1 MGSIIKRKFYIRLV
15 INVLPERQFI
25 CPRMLV
31 DKYGVIAKDG
41 CVDISTKNTKIIY
54 IGTIE
59 KENLQKISSISKSV
73 FYNRLELKNEDGSLY
88 DQIYINPTPGGSV
101 SATLNH
107 QGGAAFYING
117 KISNE
122 EQVRSN
128 RALIVS
134 LKGEGSYGV
143 GGAKNYSVSGYEL
156 SKYELLFWFKDEPS
170 WKDIL

>member
-1 MGSIIKRKFYIRLV
+1 
-15 INVLPERQFI
+15 
-25 CPRMLV
+25 MLV